1 MGTIVDMSKIY
12 LDLAIFE
19 HTNRNM
25 SETMRYPLT
34 APSKFLWYPHKWMW
48 QHCRGLRWWA
58 YSVVVCMP
66 VFMTLDSALNSP
78 EQVEFWSNKRK
89 GILEHMVAWKK
100 TPSLEDSHH

>member
-1 MGTIVDMSKIY
+1 MGRSWIRLKFSHFRTYKQ
-12 LDLAIFE
+12 
-19 HTNRNM
+19 NM